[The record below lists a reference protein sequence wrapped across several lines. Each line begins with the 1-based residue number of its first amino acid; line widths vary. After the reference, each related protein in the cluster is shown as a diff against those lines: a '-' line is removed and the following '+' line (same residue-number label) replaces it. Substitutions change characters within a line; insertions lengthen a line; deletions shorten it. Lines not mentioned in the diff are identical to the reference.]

1 MNKDMIN
8 IDDFVREKLG
18 EQPEKENPAAWLKMK
33 ALLDKEMPERAVP
46 FYFRWGK
53 PMAFLGAAL
62 LLAGLCVGGYEL
74 TKGIRGKSNGES
86 VNNSTESGIANPNHS
101 SRLSNS
107 SSPISI
113 NTTQQS
119 AANDASLPVAKD
131 NTNDGNNIDTK
142 KESANRKRSDNEN
155 GLSSGATSSHLP
167 VENNLAKS
175 NKHSEHISGTEKV
188 KAEISKSNKGTS
200 VVQTKINNR
209 ENNGVSGAISRTSSN
224 DILATNKLPATKAIV
239 SKNNIG
245 VNISQS
251 DVSDITGL
259 KNEAKT
265 RDEKSDKIGS
275 AKSSKSKGELAAS
288 GAQNWAGGNQT
299 TKAPVLQK
307 TAIKDSLP
315 FTSIVQKETISKKF
329 PRKATTSVD
338 TQGIGKIALPEIE
351 VPVVA
356 AANNEKASQTIQ
368 KKEADNNSNEFAAA
382 NKNKPSTQKDSAT
395 TTAGNSELTAK
406 SKKAKRKSLWENLN
420 LPDAAADAKRDLG
433 NAQFFAGFSGGFN
446 YSLSNTNNFQGVQ
459 FGPTGELVFNKHWS
473 LFGAIR
479 YFNRSGGTKTVNDN
493 YSKESAANTPDSMS
507 GPNWYFKVHTDS
519 TSRYFNFSTLH
530 SFEMPITL
538 RYALNKFYLMTGL
551 NLVYYL
557 SVNVEEVQKTYSLN
571 PHMVQTNSAKPI
583 LNETKPLL
591 NTSDFGSKFGLGY
604 VIGAGYQIAPAWQAD
619 IRLVNTFW
627 DNAKGDGANKLSKDF
642 YKLPSVQIS
651 VGYQFN
657 RGRAKP
663 TFGPTTTS
671 P

>member
-53 PMAFLGAAL
+53 PMAFLGATL

-74 TKGIRGKSNGES
+74 TKGIRGKGNGES
-86 VNNSTESGIANPNHS
+86 VNNPTESGIVNSNHN

-107 SSPISI
+107 SSPI
-113 NTTQQS
+113 NNTQQA
-119 AANDASLPVAKD
+119 AANDASVPVVKASPS
-131 NTNDGNNIDTK
+131 NSIDTK
-142 KESANRKRSDNEN
+142 KESANSKLSHNEN
-155 GLSSGATSSHLP
+155 GLSSGATSSQLL
-167 VENNLAKS
+167 VENNLAKA
-175 NKHSEHISGTEKV
+175 NKHSGHISGTEKV
-188 KAEISKSNKGTS
+188 KTEISKSNKETS
-200 VVQTKINNR
+200 VVQAGINNR
-209 ENNGVSGAISRTSSN
+209 ENNGVSDAISRTSSSN
-224 DILATNKLPATKAIV
+224 DILATKKLPVNKAIV

-245 VNISQS
+245 INTNQA
-251 DVSDITGL
+251 DGSDITGL
-259 KNEAKT
+259 KNDAKT
-265 RDEKSDKIGS
+265 RDEKSDKIG
-275 AKSSKSKGELAAS
+275 AVKSSKSKGELAKSDAP
-288 GAQNWAGGNQT
+288 NWAGGNQT
-299 TKAPVLQK
+299 DKAPVLQK
-307 TAIKDSLP
+307 TASNDSLP

-338 TQGIGKIALPEIE
+338 TQGIGKIALPGIE

-356 AANNEKASQTIQ
+356 ANKEKTSQTIQ
-368 KKEADNNSNEFAAA
+368 KKEADSKSNEFAAA
-382 NKNKPSTQKDSAT
+382 NKNKSSTQKDSAT
-395 TTAGNSELTAK
+395 SSAGNSELAAK

-420 LPDAAADAKRDLG
+420 LPEAAADAKRDLG
-433 NAQFFAGFSGGFN
+433 NAQFFAGFSGGVN

-551 NLVYYL
+551 NLAYYL

-591 NTSDFGSKFGLGY
+591 NTNDFGSKFGLGY
-604 VIGAGYQIAPAWQAD
+604 VIGAGYQIAPAWQTD

>member
-18 EQPEKENPAAWLKMK
+18 DQPERENPAAWLKMK
-33 ALLDKEMPERAVP
+33 ALLDKEMPERVVP

-74 TKGIRGKSNGES
+74 TKGIRGKGNGAL
-86 VNNSTESGIANPNHS
+86 VNNPTESGVTNSNHHS
-101 SRLSNS
+101 GLSNS
-107 SSPISI
+107 TTPINI
-113 NTTQQS
+113 DNTQQT
-119 AANDASLPVAKD
+119 AANHPDLPVANVNSD
-131 NTNDGNNIDTK
+131 NRIDTK
-142 KESANRKRSDNEN
+142 KQSADTKISDNEHII
-155 GLSSGATSSHLP
+155 SSGAAPSQLP
-167 VENNLAKS
+167 VKHDLAKADRHINNVSGSGKIKTETDKS
-175 NKHSEHISGTEKV
+175 NKER
-188 KAEISKSNKGTS
+188 S
-200 VVQTKINNR
+200 VDHTKINKD
-209 ENNGVSGAISRTSSN
+209 ENNVASGLVSRTSDN
-224 DILATNKLPATKAIV
+224 DKLAANKLPAAKSIL
-239 SKNNIG
+239 SKDNNGI
-245 VNISQS
+245 NADQS
-251 DVSDITGL
+251 DNSDIAGQNNDV
-259 KNEAKT
+259 KSGNEQLSK
-265 RDEKSDKIGS
+265 KGS
-275 AKSSKSKGELAAS
+275 AKSPKQKAALAKSDDH
-288 GAQNWAGGNQT
+288 NWAGGNQT
-299 TKAPVLQK
+299 AKAPVLQK
-307 TAIKDSLP
+307 TAVKDSLP
-315 FTSIVQKETISKKF
+315 FTSIVQKETISRKF

-338 TQGIGKIALPEIE
+338 TQSIGKIALPAVEL
-351 VPVVA
+351 PVA
-356 AANNEKASQTIQ
+356 AKANEEKPAPTIQ
-368 KKEADNNSNEFAAA
+368 KKGTDSKSNEFAAV
-382 NKNKPSTQKDSAT
+382 NKNKTSAQKDSANA
-395 TTAGNSELTAK
+395 AGNSELAVK
-406 SKKAKRKSLWENLN
+406 SKKAKRTSLWEKLN
-420 LPDAAADAKRDLG
+420 LPEAAADAKRDLG
-433 NAQFFAGFSGGFN
+433 NAKFFAGFSGGFN

-493 YSKESAANTPDSMS
+493 YAKESANNTPDSTS
-507 GPNWYFKVHTDS
+507 GANWYFKVHTDS

-538 RYALNKFYLMTGL
+538 RYAFNKFYVLTGL
-551 NLVYYL
+551 NLAYYL
-557 SVNVEEVQKTYSLN
+557 SVNVEEVEKKYSPVNAHL
-571 PHMVQTNSAKPI
+571 VQTNSTKPI

-591 NTSDFGSKFGLGY
+591 STSDFGSKFGLGY

-663 TFGPTTTS
+663 TFGPTTTA